1 MSEEIK
7 INKENKGNKK
17 GLKIFLICTIVLII
31 VLAIAVAVYIIYKM
45 QNDISYELE
54 EVGQYKYLKLYEN
67 EKYGIIDTSGN
78 ILIEAQYDQINIP
91 NPSKAVFVCYEE
103 SEEQT
108 TTKVLNEKNEPIF
121 TEYEEVLP
129 LMFKELTSEIP
140 FEKSVLKYKQ
150 NGKYGVIDFTGKKIT
165 DAIYDEISSLQYK
178 EGCLLVTQDEKV
190 GLINIKGKE
199 IIKPEYYSITADG
212 YYNEQ
217 TGYKAVGFVVCN
229 RTDEGYRY
237 GYINSHGQKL
247 LEPIYNAMQRV
258 TEIMDDENVYIVAQK
273 NGQSGL
279 IKNTDVILEF
289 QYEDINYNRVNSV
302 FSVRRLAKYGVVDI
316 SGNAILP
323 VEYDEVWFVSKNINA
338 KKGEETFLF
347 DVNGRQIE
355 DMKYSTI
362 IETENEEY
370 KITIKDQKY
379 GVINKNEKSIIP
391 NDYQY
396 IEYAFGNLFIATKD
410 STVGVID
417 STAKEKI
424 PFNYSVIQKISG
436 TSILQAINTET
447 KIIDFYDIDLNK
459 VYTIAEATIYQEE
472 NYIKILSNS
481 DRKYLNKE
489 GKEVSNKE
497 LFEQNNI
504 FASSKNGKWGF
515 VDKDNNVVVEQK
527 YDMVTEL
534 NEYGFAGIKLG
545 EKWGVVDKDGK
556 IILEPKYEN
565 IDWLEPEFV
574 NKYCKLNFGY
584 GFEYYSEEI

>member
-7 INKENKGNKK
+7 VNKSNKK
-17 GLKIFLICTIVLII
+17 FLKIFLICTIIVII
-31 VLAIAVAVYIIYKM
+31 VIAIAVAGYIIYNM
-45 QNDISYELE
+45 QTDISYELE

-67 EKYGIIDTSGN
+67 EKYGVIDTSGN

-103 SEEQT
+103 SEDQT
-108 TTKVLNEKNEPIF
+108 KTKVLNEKNEQLF
-121 TEYEEVLP
+121 TQYEEVLP
-129 LMFKELTSEIP
+129 LMFKELTNEIP

-150 NGKYGVIDFTGKKIT
+150 NGKYGIIDFTGKKIT
-165 DAIYDEISSLQYK
+165 DAIYDEIASLQYK
-178 EGCLLVTQDEKV
+178 EGCLLVTQNEKV

-217 TGYKAVGFVVCN
+217 TGYKAVGFVICN

-237 GYINSHGQKL
+237 GYINSQGQEL
-247 LEPIYNAMQRV
+247 LEPVYNAMQRV
-258 TEIMDDENVYIVAQK
+258 TEIIDDENVYIVAQR

-279 IKNTDVILEF
+279 IKNKDVILEF

-302 FSVRRLAKYGVVDI
+302 FSIRRLAKYGVVNTT
-316 SGNAILP
+316 GKTILP

-338 KKGEETFLF
+338 RKGEETFLF
-347 DVNGRQIE
+347 DVNGQQIQ
-355 DMKYSTI
+355 DMEYSTI
-362 IETENEEY
+362 IETESEEY
-370 KITIKDQKY
+370 KIAIKDEKY
-379 GVINKNEKSIIP
+379 GVINKSEKLILP
-391 NDYQY
+391 NNYQY
-396 IEYAFGNLFIATKD
+396 IEYAFKNFFITTKD
-410 STVGVID
+410 GKVGVVD

-472 NYIKILSNS
+472 NYIKILSNN

-489 GKEVSNKE
+489 GKEISNKE
-497 LFEQNNI
+497 IFNQNNI

-515 VDKDNNVVVEQK
+515 VDKENNVVVEQK
-527 YDMVTEL
+527 YDMVTEV
-534 NEYGFAGIKLG
+534 NEYGFAGIKLN
-545 EKWGVVDKDGK
+545 EKWGVIDKDGK